1 MEERTLPRYEAPVII
16 TYTNEEILEELGP
29 ARTQLSGAGGGNY
42 LGG

>member
-1 MEERTLPRYEAPVII
+1 MEERTLPRYETPLII

-29 ARTQLSGAGGGNY
+29 ARTQLSGGGGENY

>member
-1 MEERTLPRYEAPVII
+1 MEERTLPRYEIPVII

-29 ARTQLSGAGGGNY
+29 ARTQLSQGCDPNY